1 MSAEATAAAKP
12 PFWGWRNRGSTNMV
26 LAGLVAELREHGK
39 RPVDL
44 FNACDTDR
52 DGLISAEDFTAGLRL
67 SSTST
72 IQRRLSTASLMA
84 VALLSHS

>member
-1 MSAEATAAAKP
+1 
-12 PFWGWRNRGSTNMV
+12 MV

-52 DGLISAEDFTAGLRL
+52 DGLISAEDFTAGLRQL
-67 SSTST
+67 HVHD
-72 IQRRLSTASLMA
+72 QRRLSTASLMA
-84 VALLSHS
+84 QLWRSRGGTRSTPGWL